1 MISTIFYLYL
11 KFFVFLNKKIRRTH
25 NIYKTVI
32 RRSNFKMKKIL
43 SILAVIAVL
52 VAIFSLAAC
61 SNEAENDIK
70 NEMSTMKDDGMS
82 MLDDLSSA
90 ASDIDEK
97 LTEGG
102 NVTDSGSSTGLFETM
117 TTESTTVHSDA
128 AE

>member
-1 MISTIFYLYL
+1 M
-11 KFFVFLNKKIRRTH
+11 NKKIRRTH

-102 NVTDSGSSTGLFETM
+102 NVTDSDSSTGLFETM